1 MKKALVL
8 GGTGFVGRHVC
19 EKLAR
24 AGWHVT
30 VPTRRAGNAQA
41 IQHLPGLTVVTAD
54 VHDEATLRQLLP
66 GHDAV
71 VNLVAILH
79 GNASAF
85 EHTHVELPAK
95 LARAALATGVRRVVH
110 VSALGAAPTAA
121 ERAPSMYLRSKSR
134 GEAVLQQAA
143 ADGLQLTVLRPSV
156 IFGADDQF
164 LNLFAR
170 LQRVAPIMP
179 LAGAQTRFQPVW
191 VEDVAQAIARCLQD
205 PTAVG
210 QTFEACGPEVYTLA
224 QLVQLAGR
232 LSRGRARPVLPLPMA
247 LGRLQAGLMEWL
259 PGPTLMSR
267 DNLDSMRVDNVASG
281 QIPGLEALGITVIGP
296 ATVAPGYLGARDRLL
311 GLRERNRRR

>member
-1 MKKALVL
+1 MKKVLVL

-41 IQHLPGLTVVTAD
+41 IQHLPGLTVVPAD
-54 VHDEATLRQLLP
+54 VHDEAALRRLLP
-66 GHDAV
+66 GHAAV

-79 GNASAF
+79 GNAAAF
-85 EHTHVELPAK
+85 ERTHVELPAK
-95 LARAALATGVRRVVH
+95 LARAALATGVRRMVH
-110 VSALGAAPTAA
+110 VSALGAAPAA
-121 ERAPSMYLRSKSR
+121 ADSAPSKYLRSKSR

-170 LQRVAPIMP
+170 LQRVAPVMP
-179 LAGAQTRFQPVW
+179 LAGAQARFQPVW

-205 PTAVG
+205 PATIG
-210 QTFEACGPEVYTLA
+210 QTFEACGPQVHTLA

-232 LSRGRARPVLPLPMA
+232 CSRGRARPVLPLPMA

-267 DNLDSMRVDNVASG
+267 DNVDSMRVDNVATG
-281 QIPGLEALGITVIGP
+281 QLPGLDALGITP
-296 ATVAPGYLGARDRLL
+296 AALGAIAPAYLSQHDRYVT
-311 GLRERNRRR
+311 LRAHFRRR